1 MTLDDIN
8 QQLAALVNSGD
19 PTFANA
25 ANYVAQATQAAQS
38 GQLSPQELAET
49 LKDVQRQM
57 EIIQDMSQLQYKET
71 LNTCINGLLMIA
83 GAVF

>member
-8 QQLAALVNSGD
+8 NQLAALVNSGD

-25 ANYVAQATQAAQS
+25 AQYVAQATQAAQS

-71 LNTCINGLLMIA
+71 LNTCINGLIVIA
-83 GAVF
+83 GAVL

>member
-8 QQLAALVNSGD
+8 NQLAALANCGD

-49 LKDVQRQM
+49 LKDLQRQM
-57 EIIQDMSQLQYKET
+57 DIIQDMSQLQYKET
-71 LNTCINGLLMIA
+71 LNTVINGLITII
-83 GAVF
+83 GAVY

>member
-8 QQLAALVNSGD
+8 NQLAALANSGD

-25 ANYVAQATQAAQS
+25 AQYVAQATQAAQS

-49 LKDVQRQM
+49 LKDVQRQL
-57 EIIQDMSQLQYKET
+57 EIIQDMSQLQFKET
-71 LNTCINGLLMIA
+71 LNTCIDGIITIA
-83 GAVF
+83 GIVY

>member
-8 QQLAALVNSGD
+8 NQLAALVNSGD

-25 ANYVAQATQAAQS
+25 AQYVAQATQAAQS

-57 EIIQDMSQLQYKET
+57 EIIQDMSQLQSKET
-71 LNTCINGLLMIA
+71 LNTCINGLLLIA
-83 GAVF
+83 GAI

>member
-8 QQLAALVNSGD
+8 NQLAALANSGD

-49 LKDVQRQM
+49 LKDLQRQM
-57 EIIQDMSQLQYKET
+57 DIIQDMSQLQYKET
-71 LNTCINGLLMIA
+71 LNTVINGLITII
-83 GAVF
+83 GAVY

>member
-8 QQLAALVNSGD
+8 QQLAALANCGD

-25 ANYVAQATQAAQS
+25 AQYVAQATAAAQS

-49 LKDVQRQM
+49 VKDVQRQLS
-57 EIIQDMSQLQYKET
+57 IIEDMSQLQFKET
-71 LNTCINGLLMIA
+71 LNTCINGLLIIA
-83 GAVF
+83 GAV

>member
-8 QQLAALVNSGD
+8 TQLAALVNCGD

-49 LKDVQRQM
+49 LRDLQRQM
-57 EIIQDMSQLQYKET
+57 DIIQDMSQLQFKET
-71 LNTCINGLLMIA
+71 LNTAINGLLIIA
-83 GAVF
+83 GAV